1 MCNNML
7 AVTLDT
13 SCALNFLGHD
23 TEADDAL
30 IDLVAAAMDGRL
42 DLRVTEQAFEEV
54 GHTSEETM
62 REQRLSRLR
71 TFGRVKLDAHQV
83 GERDELSERL
93 KAAVFPASQV
103 GSRTDG
109 HNRRDCLQLA
119 THALVGRDVFCTLDT
134 KLLKRAESARDLGV
148 NVLSPTE
155 LLELIKDRKT
165 PEQLPGAS
173 SLAVR
178 DADIDKD
185 EGAVR
190 SVLAP
195 LANDY
200 PDFSGWLNSSL
211 KKARAGQVRVRVGLA
226 DKQVGAVALS
236 TRKDDRVVKLSAFY
250 VTEDARAAGL
260 GQHLLWSELRTWAIS
275 GVEKVYVTVSSR
287 HAELIGFFRE
297 FGFMVEGISARRY
310 QNDTAEIVLGKHLVR
325 RVIDDHGLGSF
336 TDEIASY
343 VFSAPASVATA
354 GETWALPPASTHPT
368 FAWSGGG
375 ASLELVALADGV
387 AERRW
392 GLLELERTFHPV
404 RFSLQTRKA
413 LLVPI
418 QPQWAGAMLEYTGQ
432 QPSLFDPPSEKLI
445 LRSDNA
451 YYCYPR
457 SLNVAQPGTPILFY
471 VSGGTGLVGEARI
484 INAAVGGP
492 EELFARFGGL
502 GIYEINQIRDH
513 IGKTGKHLG
522 EALALRF
529 GSYVPFP
536 SPVNIDQMRTAL
548 KRNVHP
554 QTLTSILSEEF
565 ELLRRTGGL
574 EW

>member
-1 MCNNML
+1 ML

-30 IDLVAAAMDGRL
+30 IDLVAAAIDGRL

-54 GHTSEETM
+54 GGTSEETT

-71 TFGRVKLDAHQV
+71 TFGRVELDAHRV
-83 GERDELSERL
+83 GERDDLSQRL
-93 KAAVFPASQV
+93 KAAVFPASRA

-109 HNRRDCLQLA
+109 HNRHDCLQLA
-119 THALVGRDVFCTLDT
+119 THALVGRDVFCTRDA

-148 NVLSPTE
+148 TVLSPAE
-155 LLELIKDRKT
+155 LLERVNNQKT
-165 PEQLPGAS
+165 SEQLQSVS

-185 EGAVR
+185 EGVIR
-190 SVLAP
+190 DVLAP
-195 LANDY
+195 LGNDY

-226 DKQVGAVALS
+226 DKRVGAVALS
-236 TRKDDRVVKLSAFY
+236 TYKDDRVVKLSAFY

-297 FGFMVEGISARRY
+297 FGFIVEGISARRY

-325 RVIDDHGLGSF
+325 RVIDDQGLGLF
-336 TDEIASY
+336 IDEVASC
-343 VFSAPASVATA
+343 VFSAPESVTA
-354 GETWALPPASTHPT
+354 GGETWALPPASTHPS
-368 FAWSGGG
+368 FEWSGEG
-375 ASLELVALADGV
+375 ASLELVSMVDGV

-445 LRSDNA
+445 LRADNA

-484 INAAVGGP
+484 IDAVVGEP

-502 GIYEINQIRDH
+502 GIYEISQIRGH
-513 IGKTGKHLG
+513 VGKNGKRLG

-536 SPVNIDQMRTAL
+536 APVNIGRMRTSL
-548 KRNVHP
+548 ERNVNP
-554 QTLTSILSEEF
+554 QTLTSIPSEEF

>member
-1 MCNNML
+1 ML
-7 AVTLDT
+7 AATLDT

-23 TEADDAL
+23 SEADDAL

-54 GHTSEETM
+54 GRTSEETT

-71 TFGRVKLDAHQV
+71 TFGRVELAAHRIE
-83 GERDELSERL
+83 ERDDLAERL
-93 KAAVFPASQV
+93 KTAVFPASRA

-119 THALVGRDVFCTLDT
+119 THALIGRDVFCTRDT
-134 KLLKRAESARDLGV
+134 KLLKRAEGARGLGV
-148 NVLSPTE
+148 TVLSPAE
-155 LLELIKDRKT
+155 LLELVQDQKT
-165 PEQLPGAS
+165 PEQLPS
-173 SLAVR
+173 VFSLAVR

-185 EGAVR
+185 EGAIR
-190 SVLAP
+190 DVLAP

-200 PDFSGWLNSSL
+200 PDFSGWLNGSL

-226 DKQVGAVALS
+226 GKQVAAVALS
-236 TRKDDRVVKLSAFY
+236 TRKDDRVIKLSAFY

-260 GQHLLWSELRTWAIS
+260 GQHLLWSELRTWAVS

-297 FGFMVEGISARRY
+297 FGFIVEGISARRY

-325 RVIDDHGLGSF
+325 RVIEDQGLGSF
-336 TDEIASY
+336 IDEVASC
-343 VFSAPASVATA
+343 VFSAPASVTA
-354 GETWALPPASTHPT
+354 GGETWALPPTSPHPS
-368 FAWSGGG
+368 FEWSGEG
-375 ASLELVALADGV
+375 ASLELVALAGGV

-404 RFSLQTRKA
+404 RFSLRVRKA

-418 QPQWAGAMLEYTGQ
+418 QPQWAGAMVEYTGQ

-445 LRSDNA
+445 LRADNA

-457 SLNVAQPGTPILFY
+457 LLDVARPGTPILFY

-484 INAAVGGP
+484 IDAVVGEP
-492 EELFARFGGL
+492 EEVFARFGGL
-502 GIYEINQIRDH
+502 GIYEISQIRGH
-513 IGKTGKHLG
+513 VGKNGKHLG

-536 SPVNIDQMRTAL
+536 APVNITAISASL
-548 KRNVHP
+548 GRNVNP
-554 QTLTSILSEEF
+554 QALTSIPSEEF